1 VAGHLE
7 AVSPLAVLARG
18 YSITT
23 REGRR
28 EALRGTDGLA
38 RGQRLVTRLARG
50 AVTSEILSVEEP
62 R

>member
-1 VAGHLE
+1 
-7 AVSPLAVLARG
+7 VSPLAVLARG